1 MNGLA
6 GCSVST
12 IGKPHEYL
20 DPTGTKGF
28 DFARDVASYNGYDD
42 VLENITDGNHFKWS
56 DTPEGKFCSDQASRW
71 IACWVSFVIINPP
84 EREAIR
90 LDEGRPKTRSTHLGR
105 FRDRTANGFIRW
117 TRKPQELRSRT
128 LWPPKTALSCL
139 SPFVAMVQ
147 PAHSP

>member
-1 MNGLA
+1 MLRVLIFVVSLGARALRAMCRRRADLVIENLA
-6 GCSVST
+6 LRQQVT
-12 IGKPHEYL
+12 ALKKERL
-20 DPTGTKGF
+20 
-28 DFARDVASYNGYDD
+28 
-42 VLENITDGNHFKWS
+42 
-56 DTPEGKFCSDQASRW
+56 
-71 IACWVSFVIINPP
+71 SFIIINPP

-139 SPFVAMVQ
+139 PPFVAMVQ